1 MSLIDTWLQECDA
14 TDALDNPHFPSARSL
29 LSTSQPTSITL
40 GTGTSIFS
48 RLSELILAKCEHE
61 LLFVTCF
68 WAPSSSL
75 TFVHDLL
82 LALSA
87 KAVAQNS
94 KIRVRIGFS
103 SLSLWQKLFHT
114 TSPAGRVWS
123 AKEWAP
129 SLRLPAQELL
139 PGLDVVVKSI
149 FVLPLSVM
157 HPKFVVIDREVAVL
171 PSCNVSWE
179 NWFEGAVEL
188 RGPVVVDG
196 FVRFFEGV
204 WEYRDGEQRDPD
216 GAVEPDLEAGSIN
229 NEPRSSSVSREP
241 DRLATTRT
249 VPASTLPSTTE
260 LSHQNIQT
268 IFLPSHYHRNPHFHP
283 LPWRLPPPPP
293 PTPLNS
299 FLLHLFTNATT
310 TITIQTPNLTSPP
323 VVAALLDALARGVSV
338 SITTNERLMFI
349 EQLVTA
355 GTTTPSCVA
364 SLTTQH
370 QQLKTQDH
378 ETQSLYRHADNAS
391 LGRLHIA
398 YFSGEPG
405 HGDVRDVVPVSSHL
419 KMTVVDEE
427 VVVLGSGNMD
437 RASWYT
443 SQELGVAFESR
454 EMAGIVLERVAGVN
468 KRYCRTVYDG

>member
-1 MSLIDTWLQECDA
+1 MSLIDTWPQECDA
-14 TDALDNPHFPSARSL
+14 TDALDNPHIPSARSL
-29 LSTSQPTSITL
+29 LSTSHPTSITL
-40 GTGTSIFS
+40 GTGTSVFS
-48 RLSELILAKCEHE
+48 RLCELILAKCEHE

-68 WAPSSSL
+68 WAASPSL
-75 TFVHDLL
+75 TYLHDLL

-103 SLSLWQKLFHT
+103 SLSIWQKLFHT

-123 AKEWAP
+123 AHEWSA
-129 SLRLPAQELL
+129 LQFPASELL
-139 PGLDVVVKSI
+139 PGLDIVVKSI

-188 RGPVVVDG
+188 RGPVVVEG
-196 FVRFFEGV
+196 FVRFFQEV
-204 WEYRDGEQRDPD
+204 WEKRDGEQESPRSVP
-216 GAVEPDLEAGSIN
+216 ELDLEAGRIDIES
-229 NEPRSSSVSREP
+229 RSANLSSEP

-249 VPASTLPSTTE
+249 VSASTLPSTTE
-260 LSHQNIQT
+260 LSHQDIPT
-268 IFLPSHYHRNPHFHP
+268 LFLPSQYHRNPHFHP
-283 LPWRLPPPPP
+283 FPWQRTPPPP

-310 TITIQTPNLTSPP
+310 SITIQTPNLTSPP
-323 VVAALLDALARGVSV
+323 VIAALLNALARGVSV
-338 SITTNERLMFI
+338 SITTNERLMFL

-355 GTTTPSCVA
+355 GTTTPACVA
-364 SLTTQH
+364 SLTAHH
-370 QQLKTQDH
+370 QRLKSQDH
-378 ETQSLYRHADNAS
+378 EAQSLYQHADDTS
-391 LGRLHIA
+391 VGRLHIA

-405 HGDVRDVVPVSSHL
+405 HGDLRNAVPVASHL
-419 KMTVVDEE
+419 KMTVVDKE
-427 VVVLGSGNMD
+427 VIVLGSGNMD

-454 EMAGIVLERVAGVN
+454 EMAGIMLERVAGVN
-468 KRYCRTVYDG
+468 KRYARTVYNG